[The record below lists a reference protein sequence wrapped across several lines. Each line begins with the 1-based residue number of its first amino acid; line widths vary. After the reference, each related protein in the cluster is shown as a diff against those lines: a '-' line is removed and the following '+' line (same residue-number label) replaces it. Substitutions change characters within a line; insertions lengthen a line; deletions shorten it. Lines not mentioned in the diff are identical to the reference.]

1 MKLKKLTIDNIAS
14 IEHAVIDFDAAPL
27 ADEHLFLISGETGS
41 GKSTII
47 DCICLALYGNTP
59 RLNAA
64 KGADYSSSRT
74 EGENEESL
82 RTNDVR
88 QLLRRGAVSA
98 DVELTFDD
106 NDGIPYKATWHVH
119 RSRNKVN
126 GAIQKPVR
134 VIMTDEGAPKYNH
147 FSKIKEIEKFV
158 KETIGLDMKE
168 FFRTVV
174 LAQGK
179 FAEFLNS
186 DDDEKADLLEKM
198 TAAEHHTPGRDGK
211 GTDHR

>member
-88 QLLRRGAVSA
+88 QLLHGTCTAH
-98 DVELTFDD
+98 
-106 NDGIPYKATWHVH
+106 AT
-119 RSRNKVN
+119 R
-126 GAIQKPVR
+126 
-134 VIMTDEGAPKYNH
+134 
-147 FSKIKEIEKFV
+147 
-158 KETIGLDMKE
+158 
-168 FFRTVV
+168 
-174 LAQGK
+174 
-179 FAEFLNS
+179 
-186 DDDEKADLLEKM
+186 
-198 TAAEHHTPGRDGK
+198 
-211 GTDHR
+211 